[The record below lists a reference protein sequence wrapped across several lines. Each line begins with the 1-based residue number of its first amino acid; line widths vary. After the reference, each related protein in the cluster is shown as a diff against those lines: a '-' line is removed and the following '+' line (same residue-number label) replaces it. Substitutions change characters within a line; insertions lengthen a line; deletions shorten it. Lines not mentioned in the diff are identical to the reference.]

1 MIESQSYLVSTLL
14 CDGTVK
20 EPEVRTA
27 RDHAAMHGTSM
38 IESLIVTGAIA
49 ARELAISQAL
59 GCECPFVDLDHFAVN
74 LKNARLLP
82 RSVAERLCAFPLFVC
97 GGVATVAVEDPLDLQ
112 AIDELWQVLGLEIEP
127 VVCDRTRLVG
137 LINAAF
143 RLQGNTDEPA
153 QELRRPEHESLTTG
167 DEPVVAAV
175 NQIMASAIQA
185 GASDVHINPDESTL
199 LLRYRVDGEL
209 VKQHAPP
216 LNMHSQLVQRL
227 KVMARLDLTQTR
239 RPQDGKFRINHNDQA
254 YDIRLSLVPTVCGEN
269 VVMRILRPSLGI
281 GSIED
286 LGMPEAVDRG
296 FRKVISSP
304 YGLMLV
310 TGPTGSGKT
319 TTLYTAIAT
328 LNTPNRNIVT
338 IEDPVEIRMNML
350 RQVQINHEIGLSFA
364 AVLRS
369 VLRQDPDV
377 VLVGEIRDEETA
389 RIALQASM
397 TGHLVLSTLHT
408 NDTPGAITRLVDMG
422 LPAFAINGAL
432 RGVLAQRLLRK
443 VCEGCAESD
452 PDGLETLRELVPNLP
467 ERARAM
473 RGVGCPRCMSTGARG
488 RMAVYEF
495 LPMSDTLRTLIDNDA
510 SEQEIREQA
519 AANSGYEPLWIDASR
534 RVQLGQVSV
543 TEMMKVCSIDA
554 APATTRQRAAA

>member
-14 CDGTVK
+14 CDGTVD
-20 EPEVRTA
+20 EAAVRTA

-38 IESLIVTGAIA
+38 IESLIVTDAIN
-49 ARELAISQAL
+49 ARSLATVQAH
-59 GCECPFVDLDHFAVN
+59 GCECPFVDLDQFAIN

-82 RSVAERLCAFPLFVC
+82 RGVAERLCAFPLFVC

-127 VVCDRTRLVG
+127 VVCDRTRLVD
-137 LINAAF
+137 LINAAY
-143 RLQGNTDEPA
+143 RLQGDTEESTQDA
-153 QELRRPEHESLTTG
+153 RRLEHENLTTG

-175 NQIMASAIQA
+175 NQIMASAIQS

-199 LLRYRVDGEL
+199 HLRYRVDGEL
-209 VKQHAPP
+209 IKQHAPP
-216 LNMHSQLVQRL
+216 LSIHGQLVQRL

-239 RPQDGKFRINHNDQA
+239 RPQDGKFRIKHNEQA

-286 LGMPEAVDRG
+286 LGMPETVETG
-296 FRKVISSP
+296 FRKVIASP
-304 YGLMLV
+304 HGLMLV

-319 TTLYTAIAT
+319 TTLYTAIGT

-338 IEDPVEIRMNML
+338 IEDPVEIRMNLL
-350 RQVQINHEIGLSFA
+350 RQVQVNHEIGLSFA
-364 AVLRS
+364 SVLRS

-389 RIALQASM
+389 HIALQASM

-408 NDTPGAITRLVDMG
+408 NDTPGAITRLIDMG

-443 VCEGCAESD
+443 ICDGCAEND
-452 PDGLETLRELVPNLP
+452 PEGLETLRELVPDLSD
-467 ERARAM
+467 RARAM
-473 RGVGCPRCMSTGARG
+473 HGVGCPRCMSTGSRG
-488 RMAVYEF
+488 RLAVYEF
-495 LPMSDTLRTLIDNDA
+495 LPMSDTLRTLIDSDA
-510 SEQEIREQA
+510 SEQVIREQA
-519 AANSGYEPLWIDASR
+519 AANSGYEPLWMDAAR
-534 RVQLGQVSV
+534 RVQLGQVAV

-554 APATTRQRAAA
+554 VPGAVRQRMAA